1 MWLVVRGKS
10 AQYQSSESNLVK
22 IVVAIMNHEPGGNQA
37 DVLRSCS
44 IQKGCPWNETFVG
57 DPDPDLRAQQYM
69 PLLLQ
74 WEIMSHNFTA
84 EWVSWNKNLPFLL
97 TQRLRNTDLTS
108 QPKRGYIAAKAEF
121 LTAFQTE

>member
-1 MWLVVRGKS
+1 MYLELLLRIFQKIHAVGEKISTAMWLVVRGKS

-74 WEIMSHNFTA
+74 
-84 EWVSWNKNLPFLL
+84 
-97 TQRLRNTDLTS
+97 
-108 QPKRGYIAAKAEF
+108 
-121 LTAFQTE
+121 